1 MASLSFEAVESHYGL
16 IGVTPSDVPLG
27 RVVEVAVEGLG
38 GLLLRFL
45 KRDAGEFGTH
55 VVERDRGHR
64 QGVDADAGEHDGQ
77 IRIGGGALG
86 FFLWVVALRYA
97 SPTRVANTITV
108 NPMIGMAAGTL
119 WLGEPLTA
127 ALIAGL
133 VAVCLGVWLA
143 TTEWRNTPPS

>member
-55 VVERDRGHR
+55 VVERDRGQR
-64 QGVDADAGEHDGQ
+64 QGVTPMPGSTTARAGAAAAAPHTPTGMP
-77 IRIGGGALG
+77 
-86 FFLWVVALRYA
+86 VALPA
-97 SPTRVANTITV
+97 SAIS
-108 NPMIGMAAGTL
+108 
-119 WLGEPLTA
+119 
-127 ALIAGL
+127 LIA
-133 VAVCLGVWLA
+133 
-143 TTEWRNTPPS
+143 RNTAGCHAVW